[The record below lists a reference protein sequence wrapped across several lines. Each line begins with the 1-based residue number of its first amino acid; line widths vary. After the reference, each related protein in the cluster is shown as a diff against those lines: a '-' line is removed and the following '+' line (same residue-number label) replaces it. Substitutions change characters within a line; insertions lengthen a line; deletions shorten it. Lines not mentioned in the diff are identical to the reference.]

1 MGDHPRPADNEPV
14 LLRQD
19 AGGIAT
25 LTLNRPRKYNALS
38 IALLDALLQELDGLE
53 AARGIKVV
61 VLAGAGKAFCAGHD
75 LQELRDTP
83 DRDGT
88 KIAFKKCA
96 DAMLAIA
103 RLSKPVIAR
112 VHGTAAA
119 AGCQIV
125 ASCDL
130 AVASEEAR
138 FATSGVNV
146 GLFCATPM
154 VALTRNVP
162 RKQAMEMLLT
172 GDFIDAAT
180 ALRTGLVNRV
190 VPPAE
195 LDAAVA
201 DLAQKIASKSAA
213 AVAFGKRLFYRQ
225 LEAGLDAAYA
235 LATETMACNMTA
247 EDARAGIG
255 AFVEKKPMPPWKNK

>member
-1 MGDHPRPADNEPV
+1 MGEHPRPDDNEPV
-14 LLRQD
+14 LVRRD
-19 AGGIAT
+19 AGAIAT

-38 IALLDALLQELDGLE
+38 IALLDALRQELEGLE
-53 AARGIKVV
+53 RACGVKVV

-75 LQELRDTP
+75 LQELRD
-83 DRDGT
+83 DAESA
-88 KIAFKKCA
+88 KAAFKKCA
-96 DAMLAIA
+96 DVMLAIA
-103 RLSKPVIAR
+103 KLSKPVIAR

-138 FATSGVNV
+138 FATSGINV

-162 RKQAMEMLLT
+162 RKVAMEMLLT
-172 GDFIDAAT
+172 GDFIDAQA
-180 ALRTGLVNRV
+180 ALQAGLVNRV
-190 VPPAE
+190 VPLPE
-195 LDAAVA
+195 LDAAVGA
-201 DLAQKIASKSAA
+201 LAAKLAGKSAA
-213 AVAFGKRLFYRQ
+213 AIAFGKRLFHRQ

-235 LATETMACNMTA
+235 LASETMACNLA
-247 EDARAGIG
+247 SEDAQAGID
-255 AFVEKKPMPPWKNK
+255 AFVAKKPTPAWKDK